1 MPSIDLLSGIDDGI
15 DAYVCIELLSGIVH
29 CVWSIIL
36 IIYQYTY
43 KHTIEHVLPMSMYKF
58 TQFDRYF
65 LVDSRYIM
73 FYKIK

>member
-1 MPSIDLLSGIDDGI
+1 MYRVTEWDSTLSLVNYSDYIPV
-15 DAYVCIELLSGIVH
+15 YV
-29 CVWSIIL
+29 
-36 IIYQYTY
+36 QTY
-43 KHTIEHVLPMSMYKF
+43 TIEHVLPMSMYKF